1 MMCRNLAGS
10 FTVTGKLSKLSLM
23 NVLRNSCD
31 LPASRTAGK
40 CVVNDVIRS
49 DAKKQ
54 LITTD
59 NKEASTS
66 AVNYDTNQLP
76 PVCIVSLL
84 VSCTV

>member
-49 DAKKQ
+49 DVKKQ
-54 LITTD
+54 LPTD
-59 NKEASTS
+59 KEASMS

>member
-49 DAKKQ
+49 DVKKQ
-54 LITTD
+54 LTTD
-59 NKEASTS
+59 KEASMS